1 MKFGI
6 LLFFLVF
13 YEFWKAGILKKF
25 HPLFD
30 DSCFNHVFSK
40 EEFIID
46 FINAFFN
53 TKYRHEDVLLK
64 SEDVLPETEYN
75 EWQTRKNQKISY
87 ANELIDL

>member
-1 MKFGI
+1 M
-6 LLFFLVF
+6 
-13 YEFWKAGILKKF
+13 AKKF

-30 DSCFNHVFSK
+30 DGCFNHVFSK

-46 FINAFFN
+46 FINAFLN